1 MRTCVLQ
8 CCLTLLGLSLVLCSN
23 GVSSQPDLDLRHR
36 RLLQRVQALGVAAQ
50 EWTKNDLKAILAQLT
65 MPESEFQ
72 ENDVSTLGTKQDLT
86 VELERSAEDPNTL
99 PPRERKAGCKN
110 FYWKG
115 FTSC

>member
-50 EWTKNDLKAILAQLT
+50 VRLHEHWRTQKTPLHANIRLLFLVVI
-65 MPESEFQ
+65 
-72 ENDVSTLGTKQDLT
+72 
-86 VELERSAEDPNTL
+86 
-99 PPRERKAGCKN
+99 GCRGPAL
-110 FYWKG
+110 YLLLI
-115 FTSC
+115 TYYMRIS

>member
-1 MRTCVLQ
+1 MRTCVFR
-8 CCLTLLGLSLVLCSN
+8 CCLTLLGLSLVLCGK

-36 RLLQRVQALGVAAQ
+36 RLLQRVYDLGLSVQ
-50 EWTKNDLKAILAQLT
+50 DILSQLT
-65 MPESEFQ
+65 LPESEFQ
-72 ENDVSTLGTKQDLT
+72 ESDISTMGTKQDLT
-86 VELERSAEDPNTL
+86 VELERPAEDPNIL

>member
-1 MRTCVLQ
+1 MRMCVLQ

-23 GVSSQPDLDLRHR
+23 GVSSQPDLDLRPR
-36 RLLQRVQALGVAAQ
+36 RLLQRFQGLGVDAQ
-50 EWTKNDLKAILAQLT
+50 EWTKNDLKNILSQLT
-65 MPESEFQ
+65 LPESEFQ
-72 ENDVSTLGTKQDLT
+72 ESDISTLGTKQDLT
-86 VELERSAEDPNTL
+86 MEFERSAEDPDSL